1 MVKIMNDSFNRFW
14 LSFTTWFLQEL
25 PYESMLKSCYMHYS
39 DWNNGS
45 YYVDIDY
52 DHEYK
57 LNLGTEYPKT
67 LDKES
72 ISYEEFKVFIELIY
86 ERCIEKRYDF
96 TVAVNNRL
104 KGFRVPLKLQ
114 SGKLIKEGYKTTFE
128 LGQIINYET
137 FERKIKFSEEMI
149 SSKEFLDKKVALDYI
164 IDSLQYLLSVNPGKT
179 VKTKYE
185 SAALQVGNSKD
196 SKVFTVINNELDEI
210 MKIANEFF
218 DIRHNE
224 YLNKS
229 KEKREILNDK
239 AFIEY
244 LYNRVYTMLYLLRIK
259 TNPAQ
264 LLHNNTEEKTMSD
277 DI

>member
-1 MVKIMNDSFNRFW
+1 MNDNFNRFW
-14 LSFTTWFLQEL
+14 LSFTTWFLQEI
-25 PYESMLKSCYMHYS
+25 PYESMLKSYYIYY
-39 DWNNGS
+39 DNWNNGS
-45 YYVDIDY
+45 YCVNIDY

-57 LNLGTEYPKT
+57 LNLGTGYPET
-67 LDKES
+67 LDKETV
-72 ISYEEFKVFIELIY
+72 SYEEFKTFIELIY
-86 ERCIEKRYDF
+86 KRCIEKRYDF

-104 KGFRVPLKLQ
+104 KSFKVPLKLQ

-128 LGQIINYET
+128 LGRIINYET

-164 IDSLQYLLSVNPGKT
+164 IDSLQYLLPVNQGET

-185 SAALQVGNSKD
+185 SAALKVGSSKD
-196 SKVFTVINNELDEI
+196 SKIFTVINNELDEI

-229 KEKREILNDK
+229 KEKREILNAK

-244 LYNRVYTMLYLLRIK
+244 LYNRVYAILYLLRIK
-259 TNPAQ
+259 INPAQ
-264 LLHNNTEEKTMSD
+264 LLHNNTEEKMIID